1 MATAF
6 SFPQILMLAV
16 VCFLVGQGR
25 IDARDPKLRSA
36 PRTRRDIVLT
46 FRNEEDL

>member
-1 MATAF
+1 MG
-6 SFPQILMLAV
+6 AV
-16 VCFLVGQGR
+16 VAFLVGQGR

-36 PRTRRDIVLT
+36 PRTPKDMVMT